1 VDSSPGSEAAD
12 LAALQPDPALQQRGL
27 VLVDVLG
34 VGGNSIVYRARDPR
48 HGRDV
53 AVKVLRTDA
62 VSETADARFER
73 EVRVAGGLRHPH
85 ILPLFDSGVLE
96 DGRRFAV
103 MPVAQGRPLRA
114 MIDEGP
120 LTVPDAVRLAREVGE
135 ALVHLHGRGWI
146 HRDVK
151 PENILV
157 ENGHAVLTDFGI
169 ATPIDT
175 PDRPQASSNAPVR
188 VDSVLGSRLT
198 EFGKVIGTRAYM
210 SPEAMVIDAHLD
222 GRTDVFALGLVLYEM
237 LAGRLPSDRYHD
249 ARADTPRR
257 PVDSLIPLRPDVPI
271 ELDALVLRA
280 TQPDLNVRLAS
291 MREFTETL
299 GHVAATDRPVRLR
312 MPVREGGGW
321 MLVVGLAT
329 ALAAGVA
336 AVAWRHAT
344 LPEPGRVVV
353 ADFKN
358 ETGLPAL
365 DRVGEL
371 AGDIVVAQLSRAPG
385 LTVINAV
392 VALGARQRSPAPSAD
407 SLLTDAMLA
416 LVRETR
422 AGVVITGSYYSEGT
436 RLDVLAEVTDTRSGR
451 ILGVV
456 GPLAV
461 DTSQPERGLQAI
473 ADSVVGVVRHRY
485 APPVSG
491 GS

>member
-1 VDSSPGSEAAD
+1 MDSSRGSVEAAD
-12 LAALQPDPALQQRGL
+12 LAAVQPDPALQQRGL

-48 HGRDV
+48 HGREV

-62 VSETADARFER
+62 VSDTADARFER

-85 ILPLFDSGVLE
+85 ILPLFDSGVLS

-103 MPVAQGRPLRA
+103 MPIAQGRPLRA

-120 LTVPDAVRLAREVGE
+120 LTVGDAVRLAREIGE

-169 ATPIDT
+169 ATPIET
-175 PDRPQASSNAPVR
+175 PDRPPASSSAPVM

-222 GRTDVFALGLVLYEM
+222 SRTDVFALGLVLYEM
-237 LAGRLPSDRYHD
+237 LAGRLPPDRYHEV
-249 ARADTPRR
+249 RADKPPR
-257 PVDSLIPLRPDVPI
+257 PIDSLIPLRPDVPR
-271 ELDALVLRA
+271 ELDALISRA
-280 TQPDLNVRLAS
+280 THPDLDLRPAS
-291 MREFTETL
+291 MREFTEGL
-299 GHVAATDRPVRLR
+299 SHVPVTDRAERPRIR
-312 MPVREGGGW
+312 VREVSAW
-321 MLVVGLAT
+321 MLVIGLA
-329 ALAAGVA
+329 AVLVVGVG
-336 AVAWRHAT
+336 AVALRRAA
-344 LPEPGRVVV
+344 LPDPGRVVV

-358 ETGLPAL
+358 ETGLRGL
-365 DRVGEL
+365 DGVGEL
-371 AGDIVVAQLSRAPG
+371 AGDIVVAELSRAPG
-385 LTVINAV
+385 LTVINAE
-392 VALGARQRSPAPSAD
+392 VALGARQRSPAASAD
-407 SLLTDAMLA
+407 SILTGAMLA
-416 LVRETR
+416 LVHETH
-422 AGVVITGSYYSEGT
+422 AGVVITGSYYAEGA

-451 ILGVV
+451 VLGVV

-461 DTSQPERGLQAI
+461 DTAQAERGLQAI

-485 APPVSG
+485 APPG
-491 GS
+491 GT